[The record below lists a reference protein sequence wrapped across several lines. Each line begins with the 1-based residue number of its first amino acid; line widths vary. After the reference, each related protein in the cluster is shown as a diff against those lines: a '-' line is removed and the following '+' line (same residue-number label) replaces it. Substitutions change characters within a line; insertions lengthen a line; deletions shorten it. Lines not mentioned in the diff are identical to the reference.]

1 VRPIA
6 GRFCYL
12 SVYDR
17 HNTEYVNKS
26 KSLYANCKGDLKKMT
41 PKPRT
46 APRPGA
52 KTSIR
57 SAFAQRLRQATE
69 KHDIADLAVK
79 IGVTP
84 VTLYR
89 WLSAKF
95 DPSLAK
101 LAQLADAMEV
111 NLGWLVTGTGPVD
124 SRRALRH
131 ARLADYE
138 TAEYAATEGGSDQAP
153 IAFHEPWLF
162 ELLYGTHDEPTL
174 FGTADMKPPLLMEV
188 LDDSMEPTIK
198 KGALLLIDRSFGIGP
213 KIRKRP
219 PSEARSAYDGIYVFR
234 LGSSPDRVDGSS
246 DHLVVRRVQYRLD
259 GTMVVTGDNPK
270 YPVESYPPDAP
281 NRPKPLGRAV
291 WGAGRI

>member
-1 VRPIA
+1 M
-6 GRFCYL
+6 
-12 SVYDR
+12 
-17 HNTEYVNKS
+17 K
-26 KSLYANCKGDLKKMT
+26 

-46 APRPGA
+46 LKPGA
-52 KTSIR
+52 ETSIR

-69 KHDIADLAVK
+69 KHDIADLAIK

-101 LAQLADAMEV
+101 LTQLAAAMEV

-138 TAEYAATEGGSDQAP
+138 TTEYAAAETGSDQAP

-162 ELLYGTHDEPTL
+162 ELLYGTRKEPTL
-174 FGTADMKPPLLMEV
+174 FGAADMKPPLLMEV
-188 LDDSMEPTIK
+188 RDDSMEPTIK

-213 KIRKRP
+213 KTLKRP

-234 LGSSPDRVDGSS
+234 LGSSTKRLDASS
-246 DHLVVRRVQYRLD
+246 NHFVVRRVQYRLD
-259 GTMVVTGDNPK
+259 ATMVVTCDNPK
-270 YPVESYPPDAP
+270 YPVETYLPDAP
-281 NRPKPLGRAV
+281 NRPQPLGRAV
-291 WGAGRI
+291 WGAGQI

>member
-1 VRPIA
+1 M
-6 GRFCYL
+6 
-12 SVYDR
+12 
-17 HNTEYVNKS
+17 K
-26 KSLYANCKGDLKKMT
+26 
-41 PKPRT
+41 PKPWTLKR
-46 APRPGA
+46 GA
-52 KTSIR
+52 ETSIR

-101 LAQLADAMEV
+101 LTQLADVMEV

-138 TAEYAATEGGSDQAP
+138 TVEYVAAETRSDQAP

-162 ELLYGTHDEPTL
+162 ELIYGPRKEPTL
-174 FGTADMKPPLLMEV
+174 SGAAADMKPPLLMKV
-188 LDDSMEPTIK
+188 RDDSMEPTIK
-198 KGALLLIDRSFGIGP
+198 RGDLLLIDRSFGIEL
-213 KIRKRP
+213 KTRKPP
-219 PSEARSAYDGIYVFR
+219 PSEARSVYDGIYVFR
-234 LGSSPDRVDGSS
+234 LSSSTKRLDASS
-246 DHLVVRRVQYRLD
+246 NHFVVRRVQYRLD
-259 GTMVVTGDNPK
+259 ATMVVTCDNPK
-270 YPVESYPPDAP
+270 YPGEIHPPDAP
-281 NRPKPLGRAV
+281 TRPKPLGRAV
-291 WGAGRI
+291 WGAGRL